1 MTLRTA
7 SVCALMLLLTGCGS
21 DDEPNRSLG
30 ETGGAGGVSGSGGTA
45 GVGGSMAGSA
55 GGGSGGTAGVA
66 GSAGTAGSAGSAG
79 TGGTAGVSSCATV
92 DAATLDQGTWD
103 GRFTISGF
111 GHKYGNAPV
120 VYDMAQDVDGSWVVA
135 GAFDSFGGTSVP
147 PLMRWDGSAW
157 APARTT
163 WELPA
168 PEDGFSAVAIAGD
181 GALALATNDSF
192 GERDGEVWIDT
203 GSGLASIG
211 SFKGQ
216 VRRLAWNN
224 GVLWVAGNF
233 EMAGTP
239 KVEHLALWDGL
250 SWSEPPGGAADG
262 PVYDVTVGNGEV
274 LVAGAFVNVGG
285 VTAQKAA
292 GYDGTQ
298 WKAYDF
304 PSAFLVYALRRTA
317 GGELYAGGALGD
329 LGEAGGLAHWDGSAW
344 QTVGGGLAQY
354 ATRGVVSDFVA
365 HDGVIDVVG
374 CFNTAG
380 GMQGDAG
387 SVPTR
392 SAARW
397 DGSAWQELN
406 PGGSSVSPWFNQ
418 VVCGD
423 EGPSAVWDMGQQRIV
438 QTASGSLLGGSFP
451 GMGGVLSQS
460 IIARDAAGWQP
471 VGSGDLG
478 IGGSVDQMAT
488 GGDACGEVYGLGTFS
503 HVSGAPAVGRVI
515 HYTPNGWENLADT
528 IPSDA
533 YCPGLAVSS
542 TGQLAVGCMVFPLV
556 GDAEGKVFTN
566 DSGTLVSA
574 IGNIVL
580 DPLMALAYAPDDT
593 LWISGMGLTG
603 SVSTWDGT
611 SLNTLDGEFDGPVS
625 EFAFADNG
633 DVIVAGAFT
642 HIGSLEAN
650 RVARYHEGAWSAL
663 GDGMPGQVLALAV
676 SGDTVYASCYDE
688 GNGAYLLGAFDGST
702 WQELAT
708 SGSNLTP
715 DPAFS
720 FNDIRPVPG
729 GGILLAGSADLDD
742 KSGFGLL
749 YYKDG
754 QFRAVGGG
762 LGAISVNTVSLG
774 NQSLWIGGTIYA
786 GGSVTSSV
794 PSVGLAHLELP
805 AN

>member
-7 SVCALMLLLTGCGS
+7 SVCSLVLLVTACGS
-21 DDEPNRSLG
+21 DESTRSLG

-45 GVGGSMAGSA
+45 GVAGASMGGNA
-55 GGGSGGTAGVA
+55 GGGVGGTSGA
-66 GSAGTAGSAGSAG
+66 AGSAG
-79 TGGTAGVSSCATV
+79 TGGTSSCATV
-92 DAATLDQGTWD
+92 DGAALDQGSWD
-103 GRFTISGF
+103 DRFSIAGF

-135 GAFDSFGGTSVP
+135 GAFDSFGGLAVP
-147 PLMRWDGSAW
+147 PLMRWDGSSW
-157 APARTT
+157 TPARTN

-168 PEDGFSAVAIAGD
+168 PEDGFSALAIAGD

-192 GERDGEVWIDT
+192 GERDGEVWVDT
-203 GSGLASIG
+203 GTGLTSIG

-224 GVLWVAGNF
+224 GVLWVAGSF

-239 KVEHLALWDGL
+239 AVANLALWDGL
-250 SWSEPPGGAADG
+250 SWAPPPGGAADG

-274 LVAGAFVNVGG
+274 LVAGAFAHVGG
-285 VTAQKAA
+285 VAAAKAA

-304 PSAFLVYALRRTA
+304 PSALLVFALRRTTN
-317 GGELYAGGALGD
+317 GELYAGGALGD
-329 LGEAGGLAHWDGSAW
+329 LGEASGLAHWDGSAW
-344 QTVGGGLAQY
+344 QTVGGGLGQY
-354 ATRGVVSDFVA
+354 ASRGVVSDFVE

-380 GMQGDAG
+380 GLQGDTGA
-387 SVPTR
+387 VATR

-397 DGSAWQELN
+397 DGSAWQALN
-406 PGGSSVSPWFNQ
+406 PNDDSVSPWFNQ

-438 QTASGSLLGGSFP
+438 QTQSGSLVGGSFA

-460 IIARDAAGWQP
+460 IITRDADSWQP

-478 IGGSVDQMAT
+478 IGGSVDLMAT
-488 GGDACGEVYGLGTFS
+488 GGETCGEVYGLGTFS
-503 HVSGAPAVGRVI
+503 HVAGVPAVGRVI
-515 HYTPNGWENLADT
+515 HRTGSGWENLADT
-528 IPSDA
+528 IPNDA

-542 TGQLAVGCMVFPLV
+542 TGNLAVGCMVFPPT
-556 GDAEGKVFTN
+556 GDAQGQVFTN
-566 DSGTLVSA
+566 DGGTLVSA
-574 IGNIVL
+574 IGNVVL
-580 DPLMALAYAPDDT
+580 DPLMGLAYAPDDT
-593 LWISGMGLTG
+593 LWISGMAQTG

-611 SLNTLDGEFDGPVS
+611 SLNTLASEFDGPVS

-642 HIGSLEAN
+642 HIGTLEAN
-650 RVARYHEGAWSAL
+650 RVARYHAGTWSAL

-688 GNGAYLLGAFDGST
+688 GNGAYLLGAFSGST

-708 SGSNLTP
+708 PGSNLTP

-720 FNDIRPVPG
+720 FNDIRPVQG
-729 GGILLAGSADLDD
+729 GGLLLAGSAEVDD
-742 KSGFGLL
+742 QSGFGLL

-762 LGAISVNTVSLG
+762 LGAISVSTVSLG
-774 NQSLWIGGTIYA
+774 SQSLWVGGTIYA
-786 GGSVTSSV
+786 GGSVSTSV
-794 PSVGLAHLELP
+794 PSVGLAHFELP